1 MTHTIADDTLTVQIP
16 GDVLSTTVEAVRQ
29 EVSTLLALPTVKL
42 GCVTRLELDLCRTR
56 MIDSAGVNLLVGL
69 VRACQAANLKLGLIV
84 SSRVVHRTL
93 LFTRLDRHVHIKTV
107 EDAARSSAAVT
118 AS

>member
-16 GDVLSTTVEAVRQ
+16 GDVLSTTVEGVRQ

-42 GCVTRLELDLCRTR
+42 GCISRLQLDLQRAK

-69 VRACQAANLKLGLIV
+69 VRACQTANLKLGVIV

-93 LFTRLDRHVHIKTV
+93 LFTRLDRHVDIKTT
-107 EDAARSSAAVT
+107 EDAAKSPVPVPA
-118 AS
+118 